1 MQLVGWYKCD
11 VFKVK
16 QVLKVLE
23 LIKRIFTKMIMFMNE
38 NKGICNILL
47 LSHLGFVLIT
57 LFHSATAVQ
66 NMQQIYLL

>member
-23 LIKRIFTKMIMFMNE
+23 LIQRIFTKMIMFMKE
-38 NKGICNILL
+38 NILL
-47 LSHLGFVLIT
+47 LSHLGFALIT

-66 NMQQIYLL
+66 NMQ